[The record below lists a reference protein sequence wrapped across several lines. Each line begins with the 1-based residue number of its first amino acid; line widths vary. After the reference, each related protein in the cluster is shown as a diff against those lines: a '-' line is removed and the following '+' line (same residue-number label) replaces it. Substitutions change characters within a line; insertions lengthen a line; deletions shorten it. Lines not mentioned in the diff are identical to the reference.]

1 MNISASLSIKT
12 ATIGGAASG
21 SFIDSDKFKESDMNF
36 FVQVK
41 VVNQIIFGEDHTEFQ
56 NILPAGARFTEV
68 YGVSLPA
75 LFDSCNF
82 NRTRIHSFLDLKRVE
97 NSML

>member
-12 ATIGGAASG
+12 ATIGGSASG

-41 VVNQIIFGEDHTEFQ
+41 VVNQVIVDEDCTEFH
-56 NILPAGARFTEV
+56 NVLPAGAKFTEV
-68 YGVSLPA
+68 YGVSA
-75 LFDSCNF
+75 
-82 NRTRIHSFLDLKRVE
+82 TH
-97 NSML
+97 

>member
-21 SFIDSDKFKESDMNF
+21 SFIDSDKFKSSDMNF

-41 VVNQIIFGEDHTEFQ
+41 VVNQVIFGEDYTEFE
-56 NILPAGARFTEV
+56 NILPPGARFTEV
-68 YGVSLPA
+68 YGV
-75 LFDSCNF
+75 C
-82 NRTRIHSFLDLKRVE
+82 LKPPHEVKV
-97 NSML
+97 LTVIG

>member
-21 SFIDSDKFKESDMNF
+21 SFIDSVKFKESDMNF

-41 VVNQIIFGEDHTEFQ
+41 VINQISFGEDYTEFE

-68 YGVSLPA
+68 YGVSVQ
-75 LFDSCNF
+75 FTC
-82 NRTRIHSFLDLKRVE
+82 HK
-97 NSML
+97 